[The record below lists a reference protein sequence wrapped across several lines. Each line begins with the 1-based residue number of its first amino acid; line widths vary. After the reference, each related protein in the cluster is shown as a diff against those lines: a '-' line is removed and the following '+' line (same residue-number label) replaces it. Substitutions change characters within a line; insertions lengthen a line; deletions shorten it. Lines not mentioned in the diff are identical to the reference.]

1 MAPVPFPINVLGDY
15 NGAHPS
21 QHPSSQRAP
30 TKHAID
36 KLRWNS
42 SRLTPQDGQ
51 TGTIPPQLPLL
62 AQSNLTPLHQQQ
74 KRCGQ
79 RTDSEQAP
87 ERASCPPAA
96 TMAAPQVGQKSAKA
110 RQSEQGDVKEEGIGL
125 FGHARRLN
133 VRLPLWRACSVEWF
147 RRLVKRRNTRAPP
160 PAHGTEGG

>member
-15 NGAHPS
+15 NGADPS

-110 RQSEQGDVKEEGIGL
+110 RQSEQGDVKEEGIDL
-125 FGHARRLN
+125 
-133 VRLPLWRACSVEWF
+133 
-147 RRLVKRRNTRAPP
+147 LVMPDD
-160 PAHGTEGG
+160 